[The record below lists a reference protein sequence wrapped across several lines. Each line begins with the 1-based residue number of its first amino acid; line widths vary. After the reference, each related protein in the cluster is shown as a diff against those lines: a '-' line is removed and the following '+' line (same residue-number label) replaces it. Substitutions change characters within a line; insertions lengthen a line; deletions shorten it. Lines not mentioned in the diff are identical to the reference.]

1 MVAQNEIFENL
12 KMIPFSNRIL
22 NFFYLKVP
30 GPLRFESCNCMSSE
44 NLVTKTQLKILN
56 ERFSSI
62 EESCIIRVMYHVLES
77 RKYVTLL
84 ASFNREALSLHR
96 LIS

>member
-1 MVAQNEIFENL
+1 MGKPSI
-12 KMIPFSNRIL
+12 
-22 NFFYLKVP
+22 
-30 GPLRFESCNCMSSE
+30 
-44 NLVTKTQLKILN
+44 N

-84 ASFNREALSLHR
+84 ASFNREALSLHW